1 MFINEGERKYLK
13 EAATDIL
20 LIDQG
25 KTDVLAYEA
34 YALAT
39 LVDFIVSREEEEEA

>member
-13 EAATDIL
+13 EAATNIL
-20 LIDQG
+20 LIDQS

-39 LVDFIVSREEEEEA
+39 LIEFIVSREEKEEA